1 MNLKGLGGNN
11 NLLGA
16 NLPNVMNNMQ
26 PVSLQMKNNL
36 PFLKP
41 RKTHLKRI
49 GEQITTYSLR
59 NLNGAN
65 S

>member
-1 MNLKGLGGNN
+1 M
-11 NLLGA
+11 LGA